1 MDQLNKFEIVGLSP
15 IEIVKNGLN
24 QNLVIKKKFVE
35 EKFQT
40 SQETFQSKKTVAEK
54 RKNVNSFL
62 NQSFLRPLA
71 PVQENNRKGVRAN
84 QLVNQYHPDIQ
95 V

>member
-35 EKFQT
+35 EKF
-40 SQETFQSKKTVAEK
+40 
-54 RKNVNSFL
+54 
-62 NQSFLRPLA
+62 
-71 PVQENNRKGVRAN
+71 
-84 QLVNQYHPDIQ
+84 
-95 V
+95 